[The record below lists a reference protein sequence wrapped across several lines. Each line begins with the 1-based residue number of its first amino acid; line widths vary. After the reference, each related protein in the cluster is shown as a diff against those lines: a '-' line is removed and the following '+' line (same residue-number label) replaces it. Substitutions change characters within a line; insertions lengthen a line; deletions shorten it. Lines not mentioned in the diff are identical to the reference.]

1 MHQQLWGYKV
11 EKKIYV
17 GVREQKRLNTTA
29 LNDSEKWILAFV
41 TKITNI
47 CMFSIVTFDTMLPW
61 SIKLPLTFW
70 SSCLCRFTVIM
81 LMSVYKVT
89 NVPVGTIATMVT
101 MVTNVHCL
109 LWLSKCAINV
119 SHCGHLLSCLQF
131 LIHLT
136 VFM

>member
-17 GVREQKRLNTTA
+17 GVREQKRLNTAA

-70 SSCLCRFTVIM
+70 SSCLCQFTRLQM
-81 LMSVYKVT
+81 FLW
-89 NVPVGTIATMVT
+89 VPLQPWLQWLPMFIA
-101 MVTNVHCL
+101 CY
-109 LWLSKCAINV
+109 
-119 SHCGHLLSCLQF
+119 G
-131 LIHLT
+131 
-136 VFM
+136 